1 LKIRIHTFSRNLAI
15 CGSSV
20 WKNIVR
26 GEVGGSHRR
35 EERRGEERVLR
46 AAAVGRAAALRGDGL
61 GYSNHT
67 FGL

>member
-1 LKIRIHTFSRNLAI
+1 
-15 CGSSV
+15 V